1 MAIFYLEAFAFV
13 LAAIILIG
21 MICRS
26 IGQRNRS
33 EFTAAIKTVYPDTHE
48 G

>member
-1 MAIFYLEAFAFV
+1 MAVLYLETFAFV

-21 MICRS
+21 MIRRS
-26 IGQRNRS
+26 KGQCYRS
-33 EFTAAIKTVYPDTHE
+33 KFTAAIKTAYPDTHK